1 LQIIKKI
8 SKEYEMKYK
17 NNVYEQSKEIKSI
30 YFSLMHFEK
39 I

>member
-1 LQIIKKI
+1 
-8 SKEYEMKYK
+8 MKYK

-30 YFSLMHFEK
+30 YFSLMHFGK